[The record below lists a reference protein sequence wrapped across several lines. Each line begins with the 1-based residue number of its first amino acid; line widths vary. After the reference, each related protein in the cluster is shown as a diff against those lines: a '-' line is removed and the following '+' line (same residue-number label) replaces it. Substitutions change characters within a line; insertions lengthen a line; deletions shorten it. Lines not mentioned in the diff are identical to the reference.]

1 MATAHKVIQFNR
13 DGRPLAPRVL
23 DVLAQFNEGLLAAE
37 TKELFP
43 GEGNPN
49 AVPAALS
56 LLKAAGAVKV
66 IGKRVSPLS
75 GKLCSVFAATGKPL
89 AEPVRSSPTRK
100 APTSIGMVARLDA
113 ANAKV
118 AELEEW
124 KADAIKRFP
133 DLAVDPA
140 VIQARKRV
148 AAMFRSDGDSMK
160 ADAALSGQMDNTP
173 IMRAVTATI
182 EDLAA

>member
-1 MATAHKVIQFNR
+1 MASTVIQFNR

-23 DVLAQFNEGLLAAE
+23 DVLAQFNEGLLASEA
-37 TKELFP
+37 KELFP
-43 GEGNPN
+43 NEGNPN
-49 AVPAALS
+49 AVYAALS
-56 LLKAAGAVKV
+56 LLKSQGAVKV
-66 IGKRVSPLS
+66 TGKRISPLS
-75 GKLCSVFAATGKPL
+75 GKLSSVFAATGKPAIEL
-89 AEPVRSSPTRK
+89 GRARPRKSPTN
-100 APTSIGMVARLDA
+100 IGMVARLDA
-113 ANAKV
+113 ANSKIA
-118 AELEEW
+118 ALEAW
-124 KADAIKRFP
+124 QADAIKRFP

-148 AAMFRSDGDSMK
+148 AAMFRADGDSMK